1 MTAREEGFLL
11 LTSSLGDA
19 QRKRLTFRQFR
30 ELIQRSKAH
39 PALHNAETVTLEDMA
54 SMGFDREMSERTVGL
69 FQEKDRMK
77 AYLRLAKKNGCSL
90 VALSN
95 PHYPEILTQRLDM
108 DAPTVLWAKG
118 DLSLLEK
125 PAIALVGSRDLYA
138 ENLHFARQVGKLTA
152 ENGFLLISG
161 NARGADQEAQTA
173 CIAHGGKVICV
184 VADSL
189 TDKRTDSNI
198 LYLSEDSFDLHFS
211 AQRALKRNR
220 IIHSLGTATFVAQSN
235 HGKGGTWNGTVHNL
249 KRTLSPVFCF
259 DDGSAAMAEYRKM
272 GARLITMEQLPEI
285 IK

>member
-11 LTSSLGDA
+11 LTSSLGD
-19 QRKRLTFRQFR
+19 QLRKPLTFRQFR
-30 ELIQRSKAH
+30 ELIQRSKTQ
-39 PALHNAETVTLEDMA
+39 PNLRNAETVTLEDMA
-54 SMGFDREMSERTVGL
+54 AMGFDREMSERAVGL
-69 FQEKDRMK
+69 FNEKDRMK
-77 AYLRLAKKNGCSL
+77 GYLRLAKKNGCSL

-95 PHYPEILTQRLDM
+95 PRYPEILTQRLNM

-118 DLSLLEK
+118 DLSLLER
-125 PAIALVGSRDLYA
+125 PVLALVGSRDLYA
-138 ENLHFARQVGKLTA
+138 ENLHFARQVGRLAA
-152 ENGFLLISG
+152 EKGFVLVSG

-189 TDKRTDSNI
+189 TDKRTDPNI
-198 LYLSEDSFDLHFS
+198 LYLSEDSFDLPFS
-211 AQRALKRNR
+211 ATRALKRNR
-220 IIHSLGTATFVAQSN
+220 IIHSLGAATFVAQSN

-249 KRTLSPVFCF
+249 KRTLSPVICF
-259 DDGSAAMAEYRKM
+259 QDGSSAMAEYQKM